1 MASAA
6 LDGVGCLLQ
15 LGPCSVPTRPLE
27 ASCGI
32 MTFAALRGETTRG
45 TFDEPRIG
53 EEVQAGV
60 VDCTGVGGG
69 AANCD
74 EDNRGGAGKQWS
86 VSGVDLTKPCMEVI
100 LELISSW

>member
-1 MASAA
+1 
-6 LDGVGCLLQ
+6 
-15 LGPCSVPTRPLE
+15 
-27 ASCGI
+27 
-32 MTFAALRGETTRG
+32 MTFAALTGETTRG
-45 TFDEPRIG
+45 TLDEPRIG

-74 EDNRGGAGKQWS
+74 EDN
-86 VSGVDLTKPCMEVI
+86 LTRPCMEVI